1 MHTVY
6 HTPDGQV
13 LGITATPDP
22 EFEFAHR
29 LAGTKVQT
37 FQTDELDAGEDARTL
52 ENVTRAC
59 QRGRVVG
66 GKIVIGQAAAG
77 GAVGPVDIAAE
88 VSQALEKLA
97 AEGKIQFV
105 TAASPTANRTKK
117 QRKS

>member
-13 LGITATPDP
+13 LGITASLDP

-37 FQTDELDAGEDARTL
+37 FQTDELDVAGDDARTL

-88 VSQALEKLA
+88 VSRTLEKLA

-105 TAASPTANRTKK
+105 AAPVGNGPKK
-117 QRKS
+117 AGKR